1 VTTPPRA
8 NSDGSTPPL
17 GSPRRGTAG
26 RVVRHALPDRLFH
39 WIGAACVLL
48 LLGTAFLPIVGVEFG
63 WVTVHWVTGLVL
75 MAAVLFHVV
84 RVLVR
89 GTFGSMWV
97 GRADVADAVE
107 IASSTFARELPSRR
121 PGKYSVAQKLIH
133 HAFAVVVLATLITGG
148 MMLAR
153 IDTPWWQR
161 NPYLLP
167 DATWG
172 IVYVV
177 HGLAALLLVTMIMLH
192 IYFAL
197 RPEKLK
203 FTRAMIRGWITRQE
217 FDEHHD
223 PKRWQV
229 DRYYE

>member
-1 VTTPPRA
+1 MT
-8 NSDGSTPPL
+8 
-17 GSPRRGTAG
+17 
-26 RVVRHALPDRLFH
+26 
-39 WIGAACVLL
+39 LL
-48 LLGTAFLPIVGVEFG
+48 ATAFLPIAGVEFG
-63 WVTVHWVTGLVL
+63 WVTAHWVTGLVL

-89 GTFGSMWV
+89 GTLGSMWV
-97 GRADVADAVE
+97 GRGDIADAVE
-107 IASSTFARELPSRR
+107 IAGSMLARKLPSRR
-121 PGKYSVAQKLIH
+121 PGKYSVAQKFIH
-133 HAFAVVVLATLITGG
+133 HAFAIVVLATLITGG
-148 MMLAR
+148 LMLAR

-172 IVYVV
+172 IVYVA
-177 HGLAALLLVTMIMLH
+177 HGLAALLLVTMIMMH
-192 IYFAL
+192 VYFAL

-229 DRYYE
+229 DR